1 MSEKQQ
7 RLVLSIID
15 FLNQSIND
23 GTIREEDKE
32 SLEVAVQCIG
42 EAFGINPADEQQANR
57 LSVKPATLQS
67 IFEVYLKTKDKI
79 GSAAQP
85 AANTAPAASASPS
98 AEDKAAAEK
107 HKQEGN
113 ARMNGKQY
121 EEAIDAYTK
130 AIELDPSNPVYFSNR
145 AAAHSSKSDH
155 LSAVVDAEKAIE
167 LDPKFVRGYSR
178 LGHAHYCIGD
188 YSGAAAAYRRGLDLE
203 PNNVAMKTGLQNCEA
218 RIASDGDAAPPR
230 AAPSSNSPPRAG
242 AGPSAG
248 GLADALRNMGG
259 AGAGGMPDIASM
271 MSNPAMME
279 MAQQMMANGGLERLM
294 SNPAVANMMGR
305 MNGGGGMPSMDELM
319 ADPELRNLAS
329 QFAGRQ

>member
-15 FLNQSIND
+15 FLNQSISD

-67 IFEVYLKTKDKI
+67 IFDVYLKTKDKI

-85 AANTAPAASASPS
+85 AANTAPAASTSPS

-178 LGHAHYCIGD
+178 LGCRAPP
-188 YSGAAAAYRRGLDLE
+188 AAYRRGLDLE

-218 RIASDGDAAPPR
+218 RIASDGDAGPPR
-230 AAPSSNSPPRAG
+230 AAPSSNSPPSAG

-248 GLADALRNMGG
+248 GLADALRNMGGAG